1 MHNGEFQAP
10 YTLETALVRI
20 HQLQHDVAR
29 KYGHSR
35 KLKRKIAQLQLEI
48 DKLKEP
54 ILPSQSATMNV
65 STADDTAK
73 AEITTFADESAGWNT
88 TVPTAPDA
96 TFNLANNSDSD
107 LGNFLCRPINVATY
121 QWAINT
127 PLYETLNP
135 WTAYLTNPFIRDKI
149 ANFELLRMNLHMKVL
164 ISGTPFHYGRALV
177 SYNPLSG
184 FDQVTIERG
193 LGGALDADL
202 VGASQKPH
210 IFLNP
215 TLNTGGVLE
224 IPYFYKDN
232 YIPLTNASLANDL
245 GEVVFRSFGNL
256 RHTDVGN
263 PVTINVFLWAT
274 DVILTM
280 PTSKGLPPLLSQSG
294 TMNSGDEYGQG
305 IISKPAS
312 AVAKAAGA
320 LKSIPLIRPYAR
332 ATEIVA
338 NGIGDVA
345 RLFGYSR
352 PAVITD
358 PVIMKPVP
366 LGNVANVDAADPV
379 NKLSL
384 DSKNEVTIDP
394 RVTGLEGKDEMGIL
408 DYVKR
413 ESYLTTFN
421 WTSDAAPGD
430 MLFNCRVAPDLYR
443 YVEYTTPTLRRE
455 LHMTPACHMAQLFKY
470 WQGSIKF
477 RFQVVKSAYHKG
489 RMLVRYDPRSLS
501 AAVDYNTNYSR
512 VIDIAEA
519 EDFEITIGWGQ
530 AQPWLECEELNIL
543 ENFSS
548 TVRLN
553 EFLMRTANGVIEV
566 DVINELV
573 SPSASSDISINVYVS
588 MCDDAK
594 FAQPDGEKIKSLTY
608 FRHPTEIP
616 PSEEPLTKEISSS
629 EEPLTKE
636 ISPSKEPLTKEIPPS
651 EEPPPNEIPPSEEPP
666 LDSQSGIVE
675 QDGIDEPL
683 AATQLETIASESAP
697 ADQTMN
703 VFFGENVTSIRELV
717 KRYVLTRYWSI
728 VFGASGGINVVRL
741 QNKTFPYQRGYDS
754 IGLDTASHGTFTYSS
769 MNPISYFQ
777 ACYAGYRGSIR
788 HKYLYHSSGNMD
800 LPVVEREDY
809 SPDTAGITSIQFFP
823 VTGNNS
829 ANLTGAFTNTSWQ
842 GAAGTGTSINNGLEV
857 EFPFYN
863 KGRFGYSRLIK
874 AQDLDC
880 PSTSS
885 WFITGM
891 DNFIK
896 AGTFEKIGY
905 QQWTAAGEDFSFYF
919 FTGVPIMYQYTGN
932 GL

>member
-1 MHNGEFQAP
+1 MHNGEVQSP
-10 YTLETALVRI
+10 YTLEAALVRI
-20 HQLQHDVAR
+20 NQLEHDVAR
-29 KYGHSR
+29 KYAQTR
-35 KLKRKIAQLQLEI
+35 KLKRKVALLNSII
-48 DKLKEP
+48 DKYQSEA
-54 ILPSQSATMNV
+54 LPSQSATMNV
-65 STADDTAK
+65 SMADDTAK

-88 TVPTAPDA
+88 TVPTAPDS

-121 QWAINT
+121 QWDVDS
-127 PLYETLNP
+127 PLFETLNP

-215 TLNTGGVLE
+215 TLNAGGVLE
-224 IPYFYKDN
+224 IPYFYKEN
-232 YIPLTNASLANDL
+232 YIPLTQGGVTDGL

-263 PVTINVFLWAT
+263 PVTINVYLWAT
-274 DVILTM
+274 DVTLTM
-280 PTSKGLPPLLSQSG
+280 PTSRDLPALPSQSG
-294 TMNSGDEYGQG
+294 VMNSGDEYGQG

-312 AVAKAAGA
+312 AIAKAAGM

-338 NGIGDVA
+338 TGVGDVA

-358 PVIMKPVP
+358 PNIMKPVP
-366 LGNVANVDAADPV
+366 LGNVANVDAADTV
-379 NKLSL
+379 YKLTL
-384 DSKNEVTIDP
+384 DSKNEVTVDP
-394 RVTGLEGKDEMGIL
+394 RVTGLEGRDEMSVV

-413 ESYLTTFN
+413 ESYLATFN
-421 WTSDAAPGD
+421 WTSDAGPGD
-430 MLFNCRVAPDLYR
+430 MLWNCRVAPDLFR
-443 YVEYTTPTLRRE
+443 RVSYTTPTLREE
-455 LHMTPACHMAQLFKY
+455 LHMIPACHMAQMFKY

-477 RFQVVKSAYHKG
+477 RFQIVKSAYHKG
-489 RMLVRYDPRSLS
+489 RMLVRYDPRSLG
-501 AAVDYNTNYSR
+501 ATVDYNTNYSR

-530 AQPWLECEELNIL
+530 HKPWLECEPIDSSI
-543 ENFSS
+543 NFSPS
-548 TVRLN
+548 NRLS
-553 EFLMRTANGVIEV
+553 ELFMRAANGVIEL

-573 SPSASSDISINVYVS
+573 SPNASSDISVNVYVS
-588 MCDDAK
+588 MCDDAR
-594 FAQPDGEKIKSLTY
+594 FAQPDGEKIKDLTY
-608 FRHPTEIP
+608 FRHPQ
-616 PSEEPLTKEISSS
+616 EETLQ
-629 EEPLTKE
+629 
-636 ISPSKEPLTKEIPPS
+636 
-651 EEPPPNEIPPSEEPP
+651 
-666 LDSQSGIVE
+666 SQSGIVE
-675 QDGIDEPL
+675 QTGVDEPL
-683 AATQLETIASESAP
+683 AATQLETIASEAVP
-697 ADQTMN
+697 EDQTMN

-717 KRYVLTRYWSI
+717 KRYVLTRYWYNSFA
-728 VFGASGGINVVRL
+728 FGNGTNVTRL
-741 QNKTFPYQRGYDS
+741 RNKTFPYQRGYDPE
-754 IGLDTASHGTFTYSS
+754 GLDTEQFGAYNNSN

-788 HKYLYHSSGNMD
+788 HKYLYHTAGNM
-800 LPVVEREDY
+800 LMPVVEREDY
-809 SPDTAGITSIQFFP
+809 SPDTAGIWSTQAI
-823 VTGNNS
+823 TAANS
-829 ANLTGAFTNTSWQ
+829 DSGEITKAFTNTSWQ
-842 GAAGTGTSINNGLEV
+842 GAAGTGTTINNGIEV

-863 KGRFGYSRLIK
+863 KGRIGYSRLIR

-885 WFITGM
+885 WFATGL
-891 DNFIK
+891 DF
-896 AGTFEKIGY
+896 AFRQGTEEKIAF
-905 QQWTAAGEDFSFYF
+905 QQWTAAGEDFSLYF
-919 FTGVPIMYQYTGN
+919 FTGVPIMYQYTEA
-932 GL
+932 

>member
-1 MHNGEFQAP
+1 MHNGEVQSP
-10 YTLETALVRI
+10 YTLEAALVRI
-20 HQLQHDVAR
+20 NQLEHDVAR
-29 KYGHSR
+29 KYAQTR
-35 KLKRKIAQLQLEI
+35 KLKRKVALLNSII
-48 DKLKEP
+48 DKYQSEA
-54 ILPSQSATMNV
+54 LPSQSATMNV
-65 STADDTAK
+65 SMADDTAK

-88 TVPTAPDA
+88 TVPTAPDS

-121 QWAINT
+121 QWDVDS
-127 PLYETLNP
+127 PLFETLNP

-215 TLNTGGVLE
+215 TLNAGGVLE
-224 IPYFYKDN
+224 IPYFYKEN
-232 YIPLTNASLANDL
+232 YIPLTQGGITDGL

-263 PVTINVFLWAT
+263 PVTINVYLWAT
-274 DVILTM
+274 DVTLTM
-280 PTSKGLPPLLSQSG
+280 PTSRDLPALPSQSG
-294 TMNSGDEYGQG
+294 VMNSGDEYGQG

-312 AVAKAAGA
+312 AIAKAAGM

-338 NGIGDVA
+338 TGVGDVA

-358 PVIMKPVP
+358 PNIMKPVP
-366 LGNVANVDAADPV
+366 LGNVANVDAADTV
-379 NKLSL
+379 YKLTL
-384 DSKNEVTIDP
+384 DSKNEVTVDP
-394 RVTGLEGKDEMGIL
+394 RVTGLEGRDEMSVV

-413 ESYLTTFN
+413 ESYLATFN
-421 WTSDAAPGD
+421 WTSDAGPGD
-430 MLFNCRVAPDLYR
+430 MLWNCRVAPDLFR
-443 YVEYTTPTLRRE
+443 RVSYTTPTLREE
-455 LHMTPACHMAQLFKY
+455 LHMIPACHMAQMFKY

-477 RFQVVKSAYHKG
+477 RFQIVKSAYHKG
-489 RMLVRYDPRSLS
+489 RMLVRYDPRALG
-501 AAVDYNTNYSR
+501 ATVDYNTNYSR

-530 AQPWLECEELNIL
+530 HKPWLECEPIDSSI
-543 ENFSS
+543 NFSPGN
-548 TVRLN
+548 RLS
-553 EFLMRTANGVIEV
+553 ELFMRAANGVIEL

-573 SPSASSDISINVYVS
+573 SPNASSDISVNVYVS
-588 MCDDAK
+588 MCDDAR
-594 FAQPDGEKIKSLTY
+594 FAQPDGEKIKDLTY
-608 FRHPTEIP
+608 FRHPQ
-616 PSEEPLTKEISSS
+616 EETLQ
-629 EEPLTKE
+629 
-636 ISPSKEPLTKEIPPS
+636 
-651 EEPPPNEIPPSEEPP
+651 
-666 LDSQSGIVE
+666 SQSGIVE
-675 QDGIDEPL
+675 QTGVDEPL
-683 AATQLETIASESAP
+683 AATQLETIASEAVP
-697 ADQTMN
+697 EDQTMN

-717 KRYVLTRYWSI
+717 KRYVLTRYWYNSFA
-728 VFGASGGINVVRL
+728 FGNGTNVTRL
-741 QNKTFPYQRGYDS
+741 RNKTFPYQRGYDPE
-754 IGLDTASHGTFTYSS
+754 GLDTEQFGAYNNSN

-788 HKYLYHSSGNMD
+788 HKYLYHTAGNM
-800 LPVVEREDY
+800 LMPVVEREDY
-809 SPDTAGITSIQFFP
+809 SPDTAGIWSTQAI
-823 VTGNNS
+823 TS
-829 ANLTGAFTNTSWQ
+829 ANSDSGEITKAFTNTSWQ
-842 GAAGTGTSINNGLEV
+842 GAAGTGTTINNGIEV

-863 KGRFGYSRLIK
+863 KGRIGYSRLIR

-885 WFITGM
+885 WFATGL
-891 DNFIK
+891 DF
-896 AGTFEKIGY
+896 AFRQGTEEKIAF
-905 QQWTAAGEDFSFYF
+905 QQWTAAGEDFSLYF
-919 FTGVPIMYQYTGN
+919 FTGVPIMYQYTEA
-932 GL
+932 

>member
-1 MHNGEFQAP
+1 MHNGEVQSP
-10 YTLETALVRI
+10 YTLEAALVRI
-20 HQLQHDVAR
+20 NQLEHDVAR
-29 KYGHSR
+29 KYAQTR
-35 KLKRKIAQLQLEI
+35 KLKRKVALLNSII
-48 DKLKEP
+48 DKYQSEA
-54 ILPSQSATMNV
+54 LPSQSATMNV
-65 STADDTAK
+65 SMADDTAK

-88 TVPTAPDA
+88 TVPTAPDS

-121 QWAINT
+121 QWDVDS
-127 PLYETLNP
+127 PLFETLNP

-215 TLNTGGVLE
+215 TLNAGGVLE
-224 IPYFYKDN
+224 IPYFYKEN
-232 YIPLTNASLANDL
+232 YIPLTQGGITDGL

-263 PVTINVFLWAT
+263 PVTINVYLWAT
-274 DVILTM
+274 DVTLTM
-280 PTSKGLPPLLSQSG
+280 PTSRDLPALPSQSG
-294 TMNSGDEYGQG
+294 VMNSGDEYGQG

-312 AVAKAAGA
+312 AIAKAAGM

-338 NGIGDVA
+338 TGVGDVA

-358 PVIMKPVP
+358 PNIMKPVP
-366 LGNVANVDAADPV
+366 LGNVANVDAADAV
-379 NKLSL
+379 YKLTL
-384 DSKNEVTIDP
+384 DSKNEVTVDP
-394 RVTGLEGKDEMGIL
+394 RVTGLEGRDEMSVV

-413 ESYLTTFN
+413 ESYLATFN
-421 WTSDAAPGD
+421 WTSDAGPGD
-430 MLFNCRVAPDLYR
+430 MLWNCRVAPDLFR
-443 YVEYTTPTLRRE
+443 RVSYTTPTLREE
-455 LHMTPACHMAQLFKY
+455 LHMIPACHMAQMFKY

-477 RFQVVKSAYHKG
+477 RFQIVKSAYHKG
-489 RMLVRYDPRSLS
+489 RMLVRYDPRSLG
-501 AAVDYNTNYSR
+501 ATVDYNTNYSR

-530 AQPWLECEELNIL
+530 HKPWLECEPIDSSI
-543 ENFSS
+543 NFSPGN
-548 TVRLN
+548 RLS
-553 EFLMRTANGVIEV
+553 ELFMRAANGVIEL

-573 SPSASSDISINVYVS
+573 SPNASSDISVNVYVS
-588 MCDDAK
+588 MCDDAR
-594 FAQPDGEKIKSLTY
+594 FAQPDGEKIKDLTY
-608 FRHPTEIP
+608 FRHPQ
-616 PSEEPLTKEISSS
+616 EETLQ
-629 EEPLTKE
+629 
-636 ISPSKEPLTKEIPPS
+636 
-651 EEPPPNEIPPSEEPP
+651 
-666 LDSQSGIVE
+666 SQSGIVE
-675 QDGIDEPL
+675 QTGVDEPL
-683 AATQLETIASESAP
+683 AATQLETIASEAVP
-697 ADQTMN
+697 EDQTMN

-717 KRYVLTRYWSI
+717 KRYVLTRYWYNSFA
-728 VFGASGGINVVRL
+728 FGNGTNVTRL
-741 QNKTFPYQRGYDS
+741 RNKTFPYQRGYDPE
-754 IGLDTASHGTFTYSS
+754 GLDTEQFGAYNNSN

-788 HKYLYHSSGNMD
+788 HKYLYHTAGNM
-800 LPVVEREDY
+800 LMPVVEREDY
-809 SPDTAGITSIQFFP
+809 SPDTAGIWSTQAI
-823 VTGNNS
+823 TS
-829 ANLTGAFTNTSWQ
+829 ANSDSGEITKAFTNTSWQ
-842 GAAGTGTSINNGLEV
+842 GAAGTGTTINNGIEV

-863 KGRFGYSRLIK
+863 KGRIGYSRLIR

-885 WFITGM
+885 WFATGL
-891 DNFIK
+891 DF
-896 AGTFEKIGY
+896 AFRQGTEEKIAF
-905 QQWTAAGEDFSFYF
+905 QQWTAAGEDFSLYF
-919 FTGVPIMYQYTGN
+919 FTGVPIMYQYTEA
-932 GL
+932 